1 MRTLGFVFAS
11 LLGACVADVPA
22 SELPTADD
30 LPPVHSE
37 AAGQNNRQTAFNYFV
52 SKGLTKVQSAGI
64 VGNLMQESSV
74 SPTAVEPGGP
84 GRGIAQWSVGG
95 RWDSGHT
102 DSLTAYVAS
111 HGGSR
116 WALQTQLDFIW
127 FELDSVGGYGLSRL
141 ESATTISSA
150 VVAFQ
155 NDFEACGACSQ
166 TQRISYAQQVYN
178 DYASSAPSGGG
189 GSGGGSGSDTGST
202 STGADCSSGTLGR
215 DVPENTCVQSMYDGQ
230 WYQCSNGSWVDRWSD
245 PDACVA
251 VYPL

>member
-1 MRTLGFVFAS
+1 MRTLGFLLAS
-11 LLGACVADVPA
+11 MLGACVADVPA

-30 LPPVHSE
+30 IPPPHSE

-52 SKGLTKVQSAGI
+52 SKGLTEVQSAGI

-102 DSLTAYVAS
+102 DSVSAYAS
-111 HGGSR
+111 AHGTSR
-116 WALQTQLDFIW
+116 WQLGTQLDFIW
-127 FELDSVGGYGLSRL
+127 FELDSVGGYGLARL

-150 VVAFQ
+150 VIAFQ

-166 TQRISYAQQVYN
+166 SQRISYAQQVYN
-178 DYASSAPSGGG
+178 DYAGSAPSGGG
-189 GSGGGSGSDTGST
+189 GGSDSGSGAT
-202 STGADCSSGTLGR
+202 TGADCNSATLGR
-215 DVPENTCVQSMYDGQ
+215 DVPDNTCVQSSYDSL

-245 PDACVA
+245 PDACNGT
-251 VYPL
+251 YPL